1 MKWRFKDMKV
11 LTEEQKESL
20 NLRIKMIEQRMKE
33 KGYYVFITGALWAL
47 IFMFFMIE
55 AAVYLYK
62 TDYILF
68 CFITVFLSSCCFMSF
83 LCKVLQHLLYYMY
96 KTYKKLDGKDF

>member
-1 MKWRFKDMKV
+1 MKV

-20 NLRIKMIEQRMKE
+20 NLRIKMIEHRMKE
-33 KGYYVFITGALWAL
+33 KGPYVLITGALWAL
-47 IFMFFMIE
+47 IIMLSMIA

-68 CFITVFLSSCCFMSF
+68 CFIAVFLSSCCFMSF
-83 LCKVLQHLLYYMY
+83 LCKASQHLLYYVY
-96 KTYKKLDGKDF
+96 KIYKRYEGKEF